1 VGDIPAYAE
10 GAANEVRPVMHAQG
24 RLSFARL
31 LAPLALIAVAV
42 AVLAIVLDSGVVGDD
57 NGSETAGTRDLPAAT
72 ERTTT
77 GDKKQKRTPATY
89 TIKANDTLSAIAEKN
104 GTTVEQLQELN
115 PDLDPQ
121 GLVAGQKIK
130 LRE

>member
-1 VGDIPAYAE
+1 
-10 GAANEVRPVMHAQG
+10 MHAQG

-31 LAPLALIAVAV
+31 LAPLALIAFAAAV
-42 AVLAIVLDSGVVGDD
+42 AAIVLGSGVIDEG
-57 NGSETAGTRDLPAAT
+57 GSETAGTRDLPAAT

-77 GDKKQKRTPATY
+77 SGKKQKRRPANY
-89 TIKANDTLSAIAEKN
+89 TIKANDTLSGIAERN
-104 GTTVEQLQELN
+104 GTTVERLQELN
-115 PDLDPQ
+115 PELDPQ

>member
-1 VGDIPAYAE
+1 
-10 GAANEVRPVMHAQG
+10 
-24 RLSFARL
+24 LARL
-31 LAPLALIAVAV
+31 LAPLALISVSVAV
-42 AVLAIVLDSGVVGDD
+42 AVLVLGSGVVGDD
-57 NGSETAGTRDLPAAT
+57 RSDNSATTSDLPAAT

-77 GDKKQKRTPATY
+77 SGRQAKRRPATY
-89 TIKANDTLSAIAEKN
+89 TIKANDTLSGIAAEH
-104 GTTVEQLQELN
+104 GTTVDRLQELN

>member
-1 VGDIPAYAE
+1 
-10 GAANEVRPVMHAQG
+10 MHAQG
-24 RLSFARL
+24 RSIFARL
-31 LAPLALIAVAV
+31 IAPLALIACAV
-42 AVLAIVLDSGVVGDD
+42 AIVVLVLGSGVVGDD

-77 GDKKQKRTPATY
+77 SGQKRKRTPASY
-89 TIKANDTLSAIAEKN
+89 TIKANDTLTGIAEEH
-104 GTTVEQLQELN
+104 GTTVERLLELN
-115 PDLDPQ
+115 PELDPQ

>member
-1 VGDIPAYAE
+1 
-10 GAANEVRPVMHAQG
+10 MHAQG

-31 LAPLALIAVAV
+31 LAPLALIAFMV
-42 AVLAIVLDSGVVGDD
+42 AVLAIVLGSGVVGDNSSSD
-57 NGSETAGTRDLPAAT
+57 PTGVTATG

-77 GDKKQKRTPATY
+77 AGQKKKKKRTPATY
-89 TIKANDTLSAIAEKN
+89 TIKANDTLSAIAIKN
-104 GTTVEQLQELN
+104 GTTVARLLELN
-115 PDLDPQ
+115 PELDPQ

>member
-1 VGDIPAYAE
+1 
-10 GAANEVRPVMHAQG
+10 MHAQG

-31 LAPLALIAVAV
+31 LAPLALIAVTV
-42 AVLAIVLDSGVVGDD
+42 AALAIVLGSGVVGDD
-57 NGSETAGTRDLPAAT
+57 NSSESAGARDLPAAT
-72 ERTTT
+72 DRAGTQN
-77 GDKKQKRTPATY
+77 KKKKRAPTTY
-89 TIKANDTLSAIAEKN
+89 TIKANDTLSGIAEKT
-104 GTTVEQLQELN
+104 GVSVERLQELN

>member
-1 VGDIPAYAE
+1 
-10 GAANEVRPVMHAQG
+10 MHAQG

-31 LAPLALIAVAV
+31 LAPLALIAFIV
-42 AVLAIVLDSGVVGDD
+42 AVLAIVLGSGVVGDD
-57 NGSETAGTRDLPAAT
+57 SSSEQTGAPGVTATT

-77 GDKKQKRTPATY
+77 AGQKKKRTPATY
-89 TIKANDTLSAIAEKN
+89 TIKANDTLSAIAIKN
-104 GTTVEQLQELN
+104 GTTVARLLELN
-115 PDLDPQ
+115 PELDPQ

>member
-1 VGDIPAYAE
+1 MHDHG
-10 GAANEVRPVMHAQG
+10 RPS
-24 RLSFARL
+24 LARL

-42 AVLAIVLDSGVVGDD
+42 VAAAMVLGSGVVGNDATD
-57 NGSETAGTRDLPAAT
+57 NGKGTSDLPAAT
-72 ERTTT
+72 DRTTT
-77 GDKKQKRTPATY
+77 SGRPAKRRPATY
-89 TIKANDTLSAIAEKN
+89 TIKANDTLSGIAAEH
-104 GTTVEQLQELN
+104 GTTVERLQELN

>member
-1 VGDIPAYAE
+1 
-10 GAANEVRPVMHAQG
+10 MHAQG

-42 AVLAIVLDSGVVGDD
+42 AVLMMVLGSGVVGDE
-57 NGSETAGTRDLPAAT
+57 NGSETAGPRDLPAAT
-72 ERTTT
+72 DRAGTQN
-77 GDKKQKRTPATY
+77 KKKKKRTPASY
-89 TIKANDTLSAIAEKN
+89 TIKANDTLSAIAEKT
-104 GTTVEQLQELN
+104 GITVERLQELN
-115 PDLDPQ
+115 PELDPQ